1 MQRIVAEKLP
11 LSKHAMMMPM
21 RYLGI
26 DYGSKKVGLALSDES
41 GSMAFPHSVVP
52 NDKLF
57 RSTLSRLVEAE
68 HVDEIVIGHSQNRDG
83 SDNDIQEAINE
94 LITDITLEF
103 GIPVHLESEVYT
115 TREAERLQGKHD
127 KIDASAAA
135 IILNS
140 YLKKQ

>member
-1 MQRIVAEKLP
+1 
-11 LSKHAMMMPM
+11 M

-26 DYGSKKVGLALSDES
+26 DFGSKKVGLALSDVS
-41 GSMAFPHSVVP
+41 GTMAFPHSVVK
-52 NDKLF
+52 NDTSF
-57 RSTLSRLVEAE
+57 FTTLTDLIKKEK
-68 HVDEIVIGHSQNRDG
+68 VDEIVIGHSRNKSGD
-83 SDNDIQEAINE
+83 DNVVQEAINT
-94 LITDITLEF
+94 LITDITLEV
-103 GIPVHLESEVYT
+103 GLPVHLESEVYT